1 MKLVKGDIIRNP
13 WVSDPKW
20 RDFIFIRRG
29 KRFVHT
35 LELHGGLFSEA
46 LYEKE
51 DVDEHFTKV
60 GHSVGF
66 DTMVREASGEEAE
79 K

>member
-29 KRFVHT
+29 KNFVHT
-35 LELHGGLFSEA
+35 LRPNGGLVEDAQF
-46 LYEKE
+46 YKK

-60 GHSVGF
+60 GHSAGF
-66 DTMVREASGEEAE
+66 DTMLREVTGEEE
-79 K
+79 TR

>member
-1 MKLVKGDIIRNP
+1 MKLIKGDIIRNP

-29 KRFVHT
+29 NKFVYT
-35 LELHGGLFSEA
+35 LRSNRGLIEEICFS
-46 LYEKE
+46 KK
-51 DVDEHFTKV
+51 DVDGHFTKV

-66 DTMVREASGEEAE
+66 DTMLREVSGEEAE